1 MVERGNGMSVVVRGM
16 EMPKRCYTCPMNVSV
31 HNKPYEWCCNLT
43 GDDVTHTEEFVER
56 PSWCPLFEI
65 KDWRDV

>member
-1 MVERGNGMSVVVRGM
+1 MSVVVRGM

-43 GDDVTHTEEFVER
+43 GDDVTYTEEFVKR